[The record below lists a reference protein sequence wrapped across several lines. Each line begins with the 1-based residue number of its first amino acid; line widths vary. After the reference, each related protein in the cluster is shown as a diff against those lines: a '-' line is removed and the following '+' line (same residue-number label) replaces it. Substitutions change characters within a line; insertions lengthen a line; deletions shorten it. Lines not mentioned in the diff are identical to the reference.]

1 MDAAPAQLEDE
12 LEHARGDS
20 RLASG
25 RRVREDA
32 LEHLVLEYK
41 PVQLGHV
48 QHVRGR
54 ARRHRVAEAL
64 TAHDGERRVHRD
76 ALDRARDQVAIHG
89 NHLLGDARY
98 AHIRERLLASCLIA
112 HRSPELLDVLEHGV
126 NGPAAGWLER
136 RCGLALSGRHRRKL
150 GALLCAASTVCGAPS
165 ASRLAKGH
173 SAAEDDE
180 TWNYESSEGWPR
192 CRTHLIV
199 AWSGDSRENEV
210 QILFQRNFGNGQ
222 ERKDFVRDVWSVAF
236 TWGRVRAS

>member
-136 RCGLALSGRHRRKL
+136 CCGLALSGRHRRKL
-150 GALLCAASTVCGAPS
+150 GARLYAVSTVWL
-165 ASRLAKGH
+165 RLLGH
-173 SAAEDDE
+173 CSAAR
-180 TWNYESSEGWPR
+180 GPR
-192 CRTHLIV
+192 QKMTKRGISYRRGSVFTVSHKPDCRV
-199 AWSGDSRENEV
+199 
-210 QILFQRNFGNGQ
+210 
-222 ERKDFVRDVWSVAF
+222 ERRLE
-236 TWGRVRAS
+236 

>member
-12 LEHARGDS
+12 LEHARGDG

-136 RCGLALSGRHRRKL
+136 CCGLALSGRHRRKL

-165 ASRLAKGH
+165 ASRHAKG
-173 SAAEDDE
+173 
-180 TWNYESSEGWPR
+180 PR
-192 CRTHLIV
+192 
-199 AWSGDSRENEV
+199 
-210 QILFQRNFGNGQ
+210 
-222 ERKDFVRDVWSVAF
+222 
-236 TWGRVRAS
+236 GRR